1 MMFHVSGSGFEE
13 NELSM
18 CFRFL
23 RKKIKTFVCISG
35 ETSLF
40 ICIELFWQ
48 MFVIDSGYWNFKS
61 IIRFSYL
68 FVFHLSFEAWMYRC
82 L

>member
-1 MMFHVSGSGFEE
+1 LSYTVLPHDVS
-13 NELSM
+13 
-18 CFRFL
+18 CFRF
-23 RKKIKTFVCISG
+23 RVRRKWAEYVFPIFEKKIKTFVCISG

-61 IIRFSYL
+61 IIRFS
-68 FVFHLSFEAWMYRC
+68 
-82 L
+82 